1 MTLYPVFLKLEHH
14 KVLIVGGGEIAEQK
28 LEGVLR
34 SGTEVTVIAP
44 HVTHRIASWVAQGRI
59 RHIAQEYESGM
70 ADGYFLVIAAT
81 DSAKVNHQV
90 YDEGKSAGAL
100 CNAVD
105 DPPYCD
111 FYASALVSRGDFQ
124 IAISTAGHSPALA
137 QRVRKKLEVEYGPEY
152 ESWITWLGRMRT
164 ALRGVLPRTERRRE
178 LLHLLAMLRPAGS
191 EYHQIRKGDQHGSVA
206 ANRT

>member
-1 MTLYPVFLKLEHH
+1 MTLYPVFLKLEHR

-34 SGTEVTVIAP
+34 SATDVTVIAP
-44 HVTHRIASWVAQGRI
+44 YLNHRIARWATEGRL
-59 RHIAQEYESGM
+59 HHVAQEYQAGM
-70 ADGYFLVIAAT
+70 AQGYFLVIAAT
-81 DSAKVNHQV
+81 DSPEVNHQV
-90 YDEGKSAGAL
+90 FEEGKQAGAL

-137 QRVRKKLEVEYGPEY
+137 QRIRKKLELEYGPEY
-152 ESWITWLGRMRT
+152 ENWITCLGRMRT
-164 ALRGVLPRTERRRE
+164 ALRGVLPRTQRRKE

-191 EYHQIRKGDQHGSVA
+191 RQHPTYSGDQHGPFA
-206 ANRT
+206 ADRT

>member
-1 MTLYPVFLKLEHH
+1 M
-14 KVLIVGGGEIAEQK
+14 
-28 LEGVLR
+28 
-34 SGTEVTVIAP
+34 
-44 HVTHRIASWVAQGRI
+44 
-59 RHIAQEYESGM
+59 
-70 ADGYFLVIAAT
+70 
-81 DSAKVNHQV
+81 
-90 YDEGKSAGAL
+90 YDEGKRAGAL

-152 ESWITWLGRMRT
+152 ESWIAWLGRMRT

-178 LLHLLAMLRPAGS
+178 LFHLLAMLRPAGS
-191 EYHQIRKGDQHGSVA
+191 EYHQSPTGDQHGSVA

>member
-14 KVLIVGGGEIAEQK
+14 KVLIVGGGAIAEQK

-34 SGTEVTVIAP
+34 SATDVTVIAP
-44 HVTHRIASWVAQGRI
+44 HLNDRIARWATEGRI
-59 RHIAQEYESGM
+59 RHVAQEYESGM
-70 ADGYFLVIAAT
+70 AQEYFLVIAAS
-81 DSAKVNHQV
+81 DSAEVNHQV
-90 YDEGKSAGAL
+90 YVEAKQAGAL

-137 QRVRKKLEVEYGPEY
+137 QRVRKKLEIEYGPEY
-152 ESWITWLGRMRT
+152 EDWITWLGRMRS
-164 ALRGVLPRTERRRE
+164 ALRSVLPPTERRRE

-191 EYHQIRKGDQHGSVA
+191 RQHQIYSGDQHGPFA
-206 ANRT
+206 ADRT

>member
-34 SGTEVTVIAP
+34 SATDVTVIAP
-44 HVTHRIASWVAQGRI
+44 QVNHRIVRWATEGRI
-59 RHIAQEYESGM
+59 RHIAHEYESGM
-70 ADGYFLVIAAT
+70 ANGYFLVIAAT
-81 DSAKVNHQV
+81 DSAEVNHQV
-90 YDEGKSAGAL
+90 YEEARQAGAL

-137 QRVRKKLEVEYGPEY
+137 QRVRKKLELEYGPEY
-152 ESWITWLGRMRT
+152 ETWIAWLGRMRT
-164 ALRGVLPRTERRRE
+164 ALRGVLPRSERRRE

-191 EYHQIRKGDQHGSVA
+191 EYHQMPTGDQHGPFTA
-206 ANRT
+206 DRT

>member
-14 KVLIVGGGEIAEQK
+14 KVLIVGGGTIAEQK

-34 SGTEVTVIAP
+34 SAKDVTVIAP
-44 HVTHRIASWVAQGRI
+44 QINKRIAAWAAEGRI
-59 RHIAQEYESGM
+59 HHIPKEYEAGM
-70 ADGYFLVIAAT
+70 AGGYFLVIAAT
-81 DSAKVNHQV
+81 DSAEVNHQV
-90 YDEGKSAGAL
+90 YEDGKRAGAL

-137 QRVRKKLEVEYGPEY
+137 QSVRKKLEAEYGPEY

-164 ALRGVLPRTERRRE
+164 ALRSVLPRTERRKE
-178 LLHLLAMLRPAGS
+178 LLHLLALLRPAGS
-191 EYHQIRKGDQHGSVA
+191 AHHPISIGEQHGQLA
-206 ANRT
+206 TDRT

>member
-1 MTLYPVFLKLEHH
+1 MTLYPVFLKLEHQ
-14 KVLIVGGGEIAEQK
+14 KVLIVGGGNIAEQK

-34 SGTEVTVIAP
+34 SATDVTVIAP
-44 HVTHRIASWVAQGRI
+44 HLNDRIANWATEGRI
-59 RHIAQEYESGM
+59 RHIAHEYQSGM
-70 ADGYFLVIAAT
+70 AQGYFLVIAAT
-81 DSAKVNHQV
+81 DSPAINHQV
-90 YDEGKSAGAL
+90 YDEGKRSGAL

-137 QRVRKKLEVEYGPEY
+137 ERVRKKLEAEYGPEY

-164 ALRGVLPRTERRRE
+164 ALRGVLPRTERRKE

-191 EYHQIRKGDQHGSVA
+191 RQHPIYSGDQHGPFA
-206 ANRT
+206 ADRT

>member
-1 MTLYPVFLKLEHH
+1 MTLYPVFLKLEHQ

-34 SGTEVTVIAP
+34 SASDVTVIAP
-44 HVTHRIASWVAQGRI
+44 KVNDRITSWVNEGRI
-59 RHIAQEYESGM
+59 RHIQQEYESGM
-70 ADGYFLVIAAT
+70 AQGYFLVIAAT
-81 DSAKVNHQV
+81 DSAEVNHQV
-90 YDEGKSAGAL
+90 YEEGKCAGAL

-152 ESWITWLGRMRT
+152 ESWITWLGHMRS
-164 ALRGVLPRTERRRE
+164 ALRSVLPRTERRKE

-191 EYHQIRKGDQHGSVA
+191 EHHQIPTGDQHGSLA
-206 ANRT
+206 TDRT